1 MEKARDKFEIGQSV
15 EIIVHNSHYG
25 DIGKVVAFDK
35 HNEYNVKV
43 AFGENYVQGYMVN
56 ELKPIPKLGQR
67 LSAPRKFLQ
76 ILSRVARIGKNWKL
90 FFYSHKTFILWILEK
105 QLSL

>member
-76 ILSRVARIGKNWKL
+76 ILANSFKSCKKWKELETL
-90 FFYSHKTFILWILEK
+90 FH
-105 QLSL
+105 

>member
-1 MEKARDKFEIGQSV
+1 MERARDKFVIGQLV
-15 EIIVHNSHYG
+15 EVIVLNSTYG
-25 DIGKVVAFDK
+25 MVGKVVAFNE

-76 ILSRVARIGKNWKL
+76 ILSRVARNGKNWKHC
-90 FFYSHKTFILWILEK
+90 FTKTL
-105 QLSL
+105 

>member
-25 DIGKVVAFDK
+25 DIGNVVAFDK
-35 HNEYNVKV
+35 YNEYNVKV

-67 LSAPRKFLQ
+67 LSVPRKFLQ
-76 ILSRVARIGKNWKL
+76 ILSRVARNGKNWKHC
-90 FFYSHKTFILWILEK
+90 FTKTL
-105 QLSL
+105 